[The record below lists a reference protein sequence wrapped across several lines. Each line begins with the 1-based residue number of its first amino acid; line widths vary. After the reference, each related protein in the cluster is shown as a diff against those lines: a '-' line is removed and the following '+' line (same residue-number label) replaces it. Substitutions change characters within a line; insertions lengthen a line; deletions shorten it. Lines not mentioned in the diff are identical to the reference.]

1 MSDAARI
8 VPSHP
13 FDRPPYLIEWGS
25 AGRTL
30 PRKLLTSRRR
40 PHDGPPAFDP
50 LHLPT
55 GHVKLPFD
63 FCGHMRRLCASVVSR
78 CPGLYHIDVDRLLIT
93 AMQARTSRSGG
104 LQARVTP
111 LRFRDGAL
119 VRRQRG
125 RDYLV
130 QRFRV
135 DGREMLY
142 LVSFCL
148 PRFQDQSFFEKF
160 VTIFHEL
167 HHIGPSFD
175 GDLRRHAGR
184 YEVHTHSQKEYD
196 GQMGE
201 LARAYLTGGA
211 DPALHAFL
219 RLDFAQ
225 LQQKHAGVQGVVVPR
240 PKLLPAPQPKSPTQ
254 Y

>member
-8 VPSHP
+8 VPSNP
-13 FDRPPYLIEWGS
+13 FEGPPYLVEWGNG
-25 AGRTL
+25 GRTL
-30 PRKLLTSRRR
+30 PRRLVTSRRR
-40 PHDGPPAFDP
+40 SPDGPPSFDP

-55 GHVKLPFD
+55 GPEEWPFD
-63 FCGHMRRLCASVVSR
+63 FCGHMHRLCASVVSR
-78 CPGLYHIDVDRLLIT
+78 CAGLYHIDIDRLLIT
-93 AMQARTSRSGG
+93 AMQARTGRSSG

-111 LRFRDGAL
+111 MRFRDGAL
-119 VRRQRG
+119 IRRHHG
-125 RDYLV
+125 RDFQV

-135 DGREMLY
+135 DGREVLY
-142 LVSFCL
+142 LMSFCL
-148 PRFQDQSFFEKF
+148 PRFLDQSFFEKLIT
-160 VTIFHEL
+160 VFHEL
-167 HHIGPSFD
+167 YHIGPSFD

-184 YEVHTHSQKEYD
+184 YEVHTHSQKDYD
-196 GQMGE
+196 ALMGA

-225 LQQKHAGVQGVVVPR
+225 LQQKHGSVQGVVVPR
-240 PKLLPAPQPKSPTQ
+240 PKLLPVPQAKSPTQ